1 MFQKLLTHGFK
12 WEVKVGDFTSEKIHQ
27 PVKRADKGMMIIEGR
42 ESTLAPVISPLTPSL
57 LFLVRLFLIYPE
69 IEF

>member
-1 MFQKLLTHGFK
+1 MG
-12 WEVKVGDFTSEKIHQ
+12 VKVDDFNSEKIHQ

-42 ESTLAPVISPLTPSL
+42 GSILAPVISPLTHSL
-57 LFLVRLFLIYPE
+57 LFHVKLYLIYPE